1 MKLDTFTEAKIGL
14 LAKSPKFFYETFK
27 KNGITINGR
36 KATRDDVII
45 LSQNISENKDNIK
58 RNLRFLVNG
67 SISIIT
73 I

>member
-1 MKLDTFTEAKIGL
+1 MKLDTFTEAKMGL

-27 KNGITINGR
+27 KNGITINGK
-36 KATRDDVII
+36 KATKEDII
-45 LSQNISENKDNIK
+45 VLSRNISENRDGIK

>member
-1 MKLDTFTEAKIGL
+1 MKIDTFTEAKMGL

-27 KNGITINGR
+27 NNGITINGR
-36 KATRDDVII
+36 KATKEDVIA
-45 LSQNISENKDNIK
+45 LSKNISENRDNIK
-58 RNLRFLVNG
+58 RNLRFLTNG